1 MKKIALATAIAAAST
16 LSGNAHAVI
25 GSDIVSIAMWIPNK
39 ATGVDVLV
47 SCNAVHNPGFFTRL
61 ALTGSVAGTV
71 ALRGNVCMD
80 PAYTGSGP
88 HVGAPYVAL
97 DFELTDT
104 STTAGAPGITFDG
117 GGITIWTDWGTTSGW
132 ILYSVINAA
141 ITNIPCPVAGGKG
154 GLPLLGGVNAIPTAG
169 GNAGPTCTAN
179 IMGNPV
185 ELWLTGNIVD

>member
-1 MKKIALATAIAAAST
+1 MKKLALATAIATAFT

-25 GSDIVSIAMWIPNK
+25 GSDIVSIAMWMPNK
-39 ATGVDVLV
+39 ATGVNVLV
-47 SCNAVHNPGFFTRL
+47 GCGVPKQGFFTRL

-71 ALRGNVCMD
+71 ALRGNVCLD
-80 PAYTGSGP
+80 PAYTGMGP
-88 HVGAPYVAL
+88 NVGAPYLAL

-104 STTAGAPGITFDG
+104 SNTAGAGGITFNG

-141 ITNIPCPVAGGKG
+141 ITNIPCLVAGGNG

-169 GNAGPTCTAN
+169 ANAGPTCTAN
-179 IMGNPV
+179 VLGNPV